1 MSETEEVTKT
11 VITKTTTTTVI
22 INPNVI
28 SKKIAIKYNPP
39 TLGFIFLHKKNKKNY
54 LLEINLQEQ
63 LETELEPINICN
75 WIYAT
80 YGDVVNL
87 KTYPQEQIVRM
98 INKIINHN

>member
-1 MSETEEVTKT
+1 MSESYKNTNNKNYNNKSNNKSKCN
-11 VITKTTTTTVI
+11 I
-22 INPNVI
+22 
-28 SKKIAIKYNPP
+28 KKIAIKYEPP
-39 TLGFIFLHKKNKKNY
+39 TLGFIFLHKKNQKKY
-54 LLEINLQEQ
+54 LLEVNLTEQ
-63 LETELEPINICN
+63 LKTELEPINICN

>member
-28 SKKIAIKYNPP
+28 SKKIGIKYDPP
-39 TLGFIFLHKKNKKNY
+39 TLAFIFLHKKNQKNY
-54 LLEINLQEQ
+54 LLEVSLKEQ
-63 LETELEPINICN
+63 LEKELEPINICN
-75 WIYAT
+75 WIYTT